1 MKDPKRWSDP
11 AAGAD
16 AEVRALLQQ
25 APQVAPS
32 HSEASQIWAGLAPQ
46 LDIAHP
52 PPGPSRSQPKMPGHG
67 PQTALAA
74 GTGALAGK
82 VTLAV
87 VLAAAVGAVG
97 VRAIFSRDGRGAES
111 STTKADHR
119 PSLPAASPI
128 LTESPIR
135 PASATAVPPSAPREY
150 RSRPERS
157 ARPRSVASASPS
169 MAPAIPTQAWVD
181 EDRTPPAPAIP
192 AQAWV
197 DEDRTPQ
204 KRAIPARVDEDRTP
218 PAPAIPAR
226 RDEDR
231 TPPERAADPR
241 AAVEVTPPPE
251 KTPISVNQL
260 LQESRQLDRI
270 RTALRADE
278 PALALRLLRE
288 SAPKT
293 TALAQEREELTI
305 EAQAAIPALRAAT
318 VERARAFLRAYPGS
332 PYRGRIKAI
341 VFGSE

>member
-1 MKDPKRWSDP
+1 M
-11 AAGAD
+11 
-16 AEVRALLQQ
+16 
-25 APQVAPS
+25 
-32 HSEASQIWAGLAPQ
+32 
-46 LDIAHP
+46 
-52 PPGPSRSQPKMPGHG
+52 
-67 PQTALAA
+67 
-74 GTGALAGK
+74 
-82 VTLAV
+82 
-87 VLAAAVGAVG
+87 
-97 VRAIFSRDGRGAES
+97 
-111 STTKADHR
+111 
-119 PSLPAASPI
+119 
-128 LTESPIR
+128 
-135 PASATAVPPSAPREY
+135 
-150 RSRPERS
+150 
-157 ARPRSVASASPS
+157 
-169 MAPAIPTQAWVD
+169 
-181 EDRTPPAPAIP
+181 APAIP

-204 KRAIPARVDEDRTP
+204 KRAAAARVAEDRIP

-226 RDEDR
+226 GGEDR
-231 TPPERAADPR
+231 TPSERVAGPR

-305 EAQAAIPALRAAT
+305 EAQAAIPSLRAAA